1 VLSSCPIAATADTV
15 IYVTELSGAADLL
28 IAEAADGDVRITTTQ
43 TAVEGNDIRV
53 IHDGTM
59 QVAEDQPPV
68 AVPNGLVFAH
78 NGSVTL
84 LAADNVVTDPS
95 AQILATTRDGDI
107 PVVQPNPN
115 LPKTTTGN
123 IDIFAD
129 WHPTVVDPNANDGA
143 VIVLRGEV
151 TPGTDGLT
159 RVLGALQ
166 GRPHRLRPDAAR
178 RPDPR
183 LRQRHPA
190 ATARVL
196 AGRRRL
202 RHPGRLPHPDDACR
216 RHDPDPRR
224 PGRRRRLRRLG
235 ARVAGRRR
243 PLCREPLRQRCPR

>member
-1 VLSSCPIAATADTV
+1 MLASCPIAATADTV

-53 IHDGTM
+53 IHDGIM

-123 IDIFAD
+123 IDIFGD
-129 WHPTVVDPNANDGA
+129 WHPTVVDPNANDGRRHRPA
-143 VIVLRGEV
+143 GRGH
-151 TPGTDGLT
+151 PRHRRPHP
-159 RVLGALQ
+159 RVRGAA
-166 GRPHRLRPDAAR
+166 GRPHRLRPDPAR

-190 ATARVL
+190 APARLL
-196 AGRRRL
+196 AGRATAPTASSSTSSR
-202 RHPGRLPHPDDACR
+202 
-216 RHDPDPRR
+216 
-224 PGRRRRLRRLG
+224 
-235 ARVAGRRR
+235 
-243 PLCREPLRQRCPR
+243 RCPSRARP